1 LSDPFEQLRFDSSA
15 VRSLIPIRREED
27 LDRLERERRERYVN
41 KIKTRYLN
49 TDISKVVDSL
59 KKSVLKE
66 AVIETSKGPVKR
78 DPVCVYTRPMD
89 DEITC
94 LAYAHTDE
102 VINEF
107 RRKVAVI
114 DLGYT
119 LATRMNLET
128 VFGVLRPVL
137 YCHCGH
143 GTNEALLGQD
153 YEKIVDST
161 NVHILRGCFASTM
174 ACHSYDIAKLAIDRG
189 CIGFHGYKGPFK
201 VMSDYTVAR
210 LKLRILRSKKKL
222 TPNDFLSAESYAT
235 ETVKQ
240 ALIHDRDNT
249 FAIGDMEARIASLG
263 DISKEEY
270 YKLVA
275 QEAH

>member
-1 LSDPFEQLRFDSSA
+1 MSNPFEQLSLSQSS
-15 VRSLIPIRREED
+15 VKSLIPIRREED

-66 AVIETSKGPVKR
+66 AVIETSKGPLKR
-78 DPVCVYTRPMD
+78 DPVCVYTRPID

-94 LAYAHTDE
+94 LAYAHSNE
-102 VINEF
+102 IINEF

-119 LATRMNLET
+119 LATRKNLEIVSDT
-128 VFGVLRPVL
+128 LRPVF
-137 YCHCGH
+137 YSHCGH
-143 GTNEALLGQD
+143 GTNEALLGQG
-153 YEKIVDST
+153 YERIVDST
-161 NVHILRGCFASTM
+161 NAHILRGCFVSTM
-174 ACHSYDIAKLAIDRG
+174 ACHSYGIAKLAVDRG
-189 CIGFHGYKGPFK
+189 CVHFHGYKGPVK

-222 TPNDFLSAESYAT
+222 TSNDFRSAESYAA
-235 ETVKQ
+235 EAVKQ
-240 ALIHDRDNT
+240 ALVHDRDNA
-249 FAIGDMEARIASLG
+249 FSIGDMEARIASFG
-263 DISKEEY
+263 EINKERY
-270 YKLVA
+270 CKLMA
-275 QEAH
+275 RARG